1 MNFHRTS
8 HRLLPLLALA
18 LAGSAWSQSSPW
30 YVGAALGLSHDSN
43 VYRLSDGFA
52 LQAGLA
58 RGDTI
63 TTATL
68 LAGLDQPIGRQR
80 VQGSA
85 QLRNSRFSRNEGLN
99 NSGYGLNLSLDW
111 ATIERLS
118 GKVQLAANRD
128 LAVFAPDSDIP
139 TLQRKNVASSEQID
153 ASVRLGLIS
162 RWVAE
167 ATVGWR
173 NVGYSAS
180 EFQSREYNQGSAS
193 LGLQYRPSGALGL
206 GTALRA
212 TNGRFPRALA
222 LGNDQFLAD
231 RFKRH
236 DIDFTADW
244 VASGASTVNA
254 RISTGRVRYREAT
267 QRDFSGLT
275 GQLRW
280 QWRPTGKLTLGTTL
294 LRETGLDSS
303 RALGTGFFVTGTGT
317 DVSKTTDALR
327 LRADYELTGKI
338 SLNASVSR
346 ASRTLVNTQ
355 QISSST
361 GPTEGGDRT
370 HGAGLGMRWVPT
382 RALQFSCDWSR
393 EQRRTDGG
401 LSSPYSVDVV
411 GCVGQII
418 LQ

>member
-1 MNFHRTS
+1 MTLHRTS
-8 HRLLPLLALA
+8 PRLLPLVALA

-43 VYRLSDGFA
+43 VYRLSDGIA
-52 LQAGLA
+52 LPAGLA

-63 TTATL
+63 ATATL

-85 QLRNSRFSRNEGLN
+85 QLRNSRFSRNDGLN

-111 ATIERLS
+111 STIERLS
-118 GKVQLAANRD
+118 GKVQLAASRD
-128 LAVFAPDSDIP
+128 LAVFAPDNDIP
-139 TLQRKNVASSEQID
+139 TLLRKNVANSEQLD
-153 ASVRLGLIS
+153 ASVRLGLVS

-167 ATVGWR
+167 AAVGWR
-173 NVGYSAS
+173 NVGYTAA
-180 EFQSREYNQGSAS
+180 EFQSREYSQGSAS
-193 LGLQYRPSGALGL
+193 LGLQYRPGGALGL
-206 GTALRA
+206 GAALRS

-222 LGNDQFLAD
+222 LGDGQFLAD

-303 RALGTGFFVTGTGT
+303 QVLRNGFSVFGT

-338 SLNASVSR
+338 SLNASASR
-346 ASRTLVNTQ
+346 ASRTLVNSL
-355 QISSST
+355 QIGSST
-361 GPTEGGDRT
+361 LPSEGGDRT
-370 HGAGLGMRWVPT
+370 HGAGLGLRWVPT

-393 EQRRTDGG
+393 ERRRTDGG